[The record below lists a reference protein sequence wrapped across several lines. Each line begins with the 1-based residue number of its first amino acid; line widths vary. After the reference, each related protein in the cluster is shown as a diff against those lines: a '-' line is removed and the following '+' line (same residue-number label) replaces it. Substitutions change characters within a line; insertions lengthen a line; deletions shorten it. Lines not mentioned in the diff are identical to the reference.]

1 MDDLICELL
10 GDDLFFLRR
19 DALARGLGDKALAR
33 LRREGVLHRVRHGAY
48 TRRSHWR
55 SLDHAGRHLLR
66 ARCAVRAARADVALS
81 HTSAA
86 LAMGCPVWGIALDD
100 VHLLRLDGR
109 GGRREAG
116 VCQHHQSY
124 AQEDLVMCDG
134 LLVTSPTRTCLD
146 LTTIT
151 GVEPSLVVVDH
162 LLHRGEVS
170 KQDLLRRSRDMPYS
184 PGSLTTGLTL
194 SLADGRSESVGETRL
209 RYLLW
214 RGGLPSPVPQLAVT
228 AGGRV
233 LYRLDLAWPELG
245 VWLEFDGRDKY
256 VSYLR
261 PGESVVDVVL
271 REKRREE
278 DIARRTGWRCIRVTW
293 RDLAD
298 PDRLV
303 ARIAAALAGGPVAA

>member
-1 MDDLICELL
+1 MDDVIDELL
-10 GDDLFFLRR
+10 GSDGFFLRR
-19 DALARGLGDKALAR
+19 EGLARGVGDKVLAR
-33 LRREGVLHRVRHGAY
+33 LRREGVLHRLRHGAY
-48 TRRSHWR
+48 TRSTHWR
-55 SLDHAGRHLLR
+55 GLDVDGQHLLR
-66 ARCAVRAARADVALS
+66 VRSVVRAARAEVAVS

-86 LAMGCPVWGIALDD
+86 VALGCPVWGLPLDD

-109 GGRREAG
+109 AGRREAG
-116 VCQHHQSY
+116 VCQHHGSY
-124 AQEDLVMCDG
+124 DDDDLVSIDG
-134 LLVTSPTRTCLD
+134 LLVTGPARTCLD
-146 LTTIT
+146 LTTLT
-151 GVEPSLVVVDH
+151 GVEPALVVVDH

-170 KQDLLRRSRDMPYS
+170 RGQLEHRSRQTPAG

-194 SLADGRSESVGETRL
+194 SLADGRSESVGETRV
-209 RYLLW
+209 RYRCW
-214 RGGLPSPVPQLAVT
+214 RGGLPAPVPQYPVV

-293 RDLAD
+293 RDLSN
-298 PDRLV
+298 PDRLI
-303 ARIAAALAGGPVAA
+303 ARIASVLAGGPVAA